1 MTGIEIRIWDWGLG
15 IGIGDWDWGLM
26 IGIEDWDLGLRLD
39 WGFRLGLEI
48 KIGIGDL
55 D

>member
-1 MTGIEIRIWDWGLG
+1 MGGWGLGRGIEIAGWDW
-15 IGIGDWDWGLM
+15 
-26 IGIEDWDLGLRLD
+26 GLRLD